1 MKKLIPLFIF
11 SLLFTF
17 CSDRKEQASNGN
29 IAANTEVAAQKEML
43 IYGSDECDHCIA
55 FKKKMDSLNISYTF
69 YDVQVDQ
76 SKADEMLRKLEEV
89 KFMGYIA
96 FPVVDVEGKVMVNPE
111 LKAVMAA
118 VRK

>member
-1 MKKLIPLFIF
+1 MKKILSILIIVLAFAGC
-11 SLLFTF
+11 T
-17 CSDRKEQASNGN
+17 DNKEQARN
-29 IAANTEVAAQKEML
+29 AAAQSTVSQKEML
-43 IYGSDECDHCIA
+43 IYGSNECEHCIA
-55 FKKKMDSLNISYTF
+55 FKKKMDSLDIKYTF

-96 FPVVDVEGKVMVNPE
+96 FPVVDVDGNVMVNPE
-111 LKAVMAA
+111 LKKVLAE